1 MGVCGT
7 CDARKGIDDTTGVC
21 GTCPSGEG
29 IKNDGKCGTCPEGEG
44 INNVDGKCGGCKSD
58 EEIKNDGTC
67 GAAPA
72 KGLVQGTITIG
83 GTGTFRR
90 RKNWAI
96 FGKDDVK
103 DILKEAFC
111 DDIISGSI
119 VTGSCDLQVL
129 DYNTA
134 TGLVKYILSFEILD
148 ATELEKS
155 LYIINKDIATNT
167 AITESGLSASPGTIV
182 GASASL
188 QGHLEVVGL
197 NRRPRNNHI

>member
-1 MGVCGT
+1 MGDKTACESCV
-7 CDARKGIDDTTGVC
+7 A
-21 GTCPSGEG
+21 
-29 IKNDGKCGTCPEGEG
+29 GKAP
-44 INNVDGKCGGCKSD
+44 NSD
-58 EEIKNDGTC
+58 QTACIQE
-67 GAAPA
+67 PA
-72 KGLVQGTITIG
+72 QGLVQGTTTIG
-83 GTGTFRR
+83 GSRRR
-90 RKNWAI
+90 RKNWPI
-96 FGKDDVK
+96 FEKDDIK
-103 DILKEAFC
+103 NILKEAFC
-111 DDIISGSI
+111 DNIISGSI

-134 TGLVKYILSFEILD
+134 TGLTKYILSFEILD